1 MILNLERV
9 VRFVAVAD
17 QLSFTRAAQLL
28 RIDQPWLSRQI
39 MQLEEQLGV
48 TLFDRNGSRIALT
61 AEGQEFYTYAK
72 EVADATERARLKAEE
87 MNRRALSMLRIGV
100 SNSTHSIEG
109 RKRLLS
115 AYSALRPKVSLE
127 FSAFAFSD
135 EVIDQVIAG
144 ALDFGIVFGPADDPN
159 LEMCVLDIADPS
171 VAIPE
176 EDPLAKQPGVALA
189 DLKGRRIAVAL
200 RSRSCPRYARA
211 YSWIDDVGATPVFVP
226 EGRRYVFDVA
236 LEERLVTLC
245 YTPADRIPDGFVRRP
260 LAGPHPTYDICLVR
274 GRRTISTAGEH
285 LWRLGRELA
294 AAHYDQAKPGA
305 STKTRKPGA
314 EPAPVDAFA
323 RDPEQSPIG

>member
-17 QLSFTRAAQLL
+17 QLSFTKAAQHL

-48 TLFDRNGSRIALT
+48 TLFDRNGSRISLT
-61 AEGQEFYTYAK
+61 AEGVEFYKCAR

-109 RKRLLS
+109 RKQLLA
-115 AYSALRPKVSLE
+115 AYGAVRPKVSLE

-135 EVIDQVIAG
+135 EVIDQVVAG
-144 ALDFGIVFGPADDPN
+144 ALDFGIVFGPVDDPN
-159 LEMCVLDIADPS
+159 VDLCVLDVADPS
-171 VAIPE
+171 VAIPD
-176 EDPLAKQPGVALA
+176 EDPLAKQPSVALA
-189 DLKGRRIAVAL
+189 DLKGRRVAVAL
-200 RSRSCPRYARA
+200 RSRSCSRYARA

-236 LEERLVTLC
+236 QEERLVSLC
-245 YTPADRIPDGFVRRP
+245 YTPADRVPDGFVRRP
-260 LAGPHPTYDICLVR
+260 LVGPHPIYDICLVR
-274 GRRTISTAGEH
+274 GKRTISTAGEH

-294 AAHYDQAKPGA
+294 AARDQRVKPKAAAKPRKAGA
-305 STKTRKPGA
+305 AQTP
-314 EPAPVDAFA
+314 EDAFS
-323 RDPEQSPIG
+323 RDPA

>member
-17 QLSFTRAAQLL
+17 QLSFTKAAQHL

-61 AEGQEFYTYAK
+61 AEGEEFYKCAK
-72 EVADATERARLKAEE
+72 DVADATMRARLKAEE
-87 MNRRALSMLRIGV
+87 MNRRALSMLRIGA
-100 SNSTHSIEG
+100 SNSTYSVEG
-109 RKRLLS
+109 RKRLFL
-115 AYSALRPKVSLE
+115 AYGAVRPKVILE
-127 FSAFAFSD
+127 FSAFSFSD
-135 EVIDQVIAG
+135 EVIDQVVAG
-144 ALDFGIVFGPADDPN
+144 ALDFGIVFGPVDDPN
-159 LEMCVLDIADPS
+159 VDTCVLDVADPS

-176 EDPLAKQPGVALA
+176 EDPLARQASVTLS
-189 DLKGRRIAVAL
+189 DLQGYRVAVAL

-236 LEERLVTLC
+236 QEQRLVALC
-245 YTPADRIPDGFVRRP
+245 YTPADRIPEGFVRRT
-260 LAGPHPTYDICLVR
+260 LAGPHPIYDVCLVR
-274 GRRTISTAGEH
+274 GKRTISTAGEH

-294 AAHYDQAKPGA
+294 ATHHGRAKAGVA
-305 STKTRKPGA
+305 RKA
-314 EPAPVDAFA
+314 AAA
-323 RDPEQSPIG
+323 